1 MPNYRFH
8 YSITA
13 SYNVQ
18 AANIE
23 DASQRMDVLPEHT
36 VLEALA
42 AEVTSGR
49 ASIDFSNMER
59 A

>member
-1 MPNYRFH
+1 MPAYRFH
-8 YSITA
+8 YNICA
-13 SYNVQ
+13 SYTVQ

-23 DASQRMDVLPEHT
+23 DASQQMDGLPEQT
-36 VLEALA
+36 VLKALA
-42 AEVTSGR
+42 EEVTSGR